1 MKKVLVSFAFLLM
14 ASYASA
20 RSIYVVLAPCDNV
33 PATIFDHEP
42 TQEEIDE
49 ARKQMAK
56 ECDKLNNG
64 EASGPIE

>member
-1 MKKVLVSFAFLLM
+1 M

-49 ARKQMAK
+49 ARKK
-56 ECDKLNNG
+56 WLKSVTN
-64 EASGPIE
+64 